1 MKKTTLRNIGIL
13 GIIAIGTFAYWQSVQ
28 PNSTMNPIDKDI
40 LDSIN
45 ISESIK
51 IETDFDS
58 LNYEVREHGNVIKTV
73 NFKGV
78 KYDVFV
84 ADLRSVKLQMH
95 WKNRQNLLLKDINSL
110 KKEVEQKGDKLLFAT
125 NGGIY
130 SGDYTPEGLYIE
142 NGKVLSRLNL
152 KDAGGNFYLKPNGV
166 FTVTNNNSATIVK
179 SEDFPKLEKTLS
191 KSNMKVDFAIQS
203 GPQLLIDGKIH
214 PKFRAGSPNTYI
226 RNGVGI
232 FNNNSKKVVFA
243 ISHQAVNLYDFASFF
258 YEVGKCDDALYL
270 DGFVS
275 RMYLEGNATSRKDLD
290 GNFTTM
296 ISAIKK

>member
-1 MKKTTLRNIGIL
+1 MKNTRLKTI
-13 GIIAIGTFAYWQSVQ
+13 GIIAIVTIGVFAYWQLTQ
-28 PNSTMNPIDKDI
+28 PIPIDKPIDNDV
-40 LDSIN
+40 LDSIRTERKVEMN
-45 ISESIK
+45 
-51 IETDFDS
+51 TYFDT
-58 LNYEVREHGNVIKTV
+58 LNYEVRENGNVIKTV
-73 NFKGV
+73 SFKGV

-95 WKNRQNLLLKDINSL
+95 WKNKQNELLKDIKSL
-110 KKEVEQKGDKLLFAT
+110 KTEVEQKGEKLIFAT

-142 NGKVLSRLNL
+142 KGKTLSKLNL
-152 KDAGGNFYLKPNGV
+152 KEANGNFYLKPNGV
-166 FTVTNNNSATIVK
+166 FVVTNNNSATIVK
-179 SEDFPKLEKTLS
+179 SQDFPKLEKTLI
-191 KSNMKVDFAIQS
+191 KGNMTIDFAVQS

-214 PKFRAGSPNTYI
+214 TAFRAGSPNTYI

-243 ISHQAVNLYDFASFF
+243 ISHEAVNLYDFASFF
-258 YEVGKCDDALYL
+258 YEVAKCDDALYL

-275 RMYLEGNATSRKDLD
+275 RMYLDGNATNRKDLD

-296 ISAIKK
+296 ISAVEK